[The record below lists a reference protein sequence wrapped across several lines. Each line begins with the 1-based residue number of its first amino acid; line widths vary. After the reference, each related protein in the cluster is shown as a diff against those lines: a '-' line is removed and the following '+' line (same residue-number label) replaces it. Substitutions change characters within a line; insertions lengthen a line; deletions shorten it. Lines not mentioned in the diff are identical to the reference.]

1 MDKNSV
7 RLLSKLQP
15 EKATDKLNDRHY
27 EKGKNKRNAGNYG
40 TCNPSYEYYGTCN
53 QNDKNY
59 GTYNYNAI
67 NYSLKVRI

>member
-27 EKGKNKRNAGNYG
+27 EKGTNKRNAGH
-40 TCNPSYEYYGTCN
+40 
-53 QNDKNY
+53 Y